1 MTHKHYEVNSDFQ
14 GTALVTYPSL
24 NIEWTR
30 IIQHKYFSF
39 SKSEKDYI
47 TFEYSKAYDKNFAEE
62 PYYPINDFLNNERY
76 EKYRIE
82 AEKQNNLI
90 IGGRL
95 GNYKYYDM
103 DKTIVSALDVCKKEL
118 AGK

>member
-1 MTHKHYEVNSDFQ
+1 M
-14 GTALVTYPSL
+14 

-30 IIQHKYFSF
+30 IIQHKYFAL

-47 TFEYSKAYDKNFAEE
+47 TFEYSKAYDKNFSDD
-62 PYYPINDFLNNERY
+62 PYYPINDYLNNERY
-76 EKYRIE
+76 EKYRLE

-103 DKTIVSALDVCKKEL
+103 DKTIVNALEVCKKEL